1 MAYTESDLS
10 VVCPVCHVAQ
20 GGKCLERVIDRLK
33 WIDYPHE
40 ERIEAAKRAAS
51 DMHE

>member
-10 VVCPVCHVAQ
+10 VVCPKCKAAQ
-20 GGKCLERVIDRLK
+20 GGKCLEKKLDGQR
-33 WIDYPHE
+33 WIDYPHQ